1 MFVDRAEIVCK
12 AGKGGD
18 GCCAFLREKYKPRG
32 GPAGGDGGRGGSVI
46 LRASPSVAT
55 LVDIARRPLYEAES
69 GKPGRGSKCT
79 GRSGRDLVLE
89 VPCGTLV
96 YEAGEDGQPGAVIAD
111 LTEPGAELLA
121 ARGGKGGRGNAA
133 FATAVHQAPREW
145 ERGEP
150 GEQRRLVLELKLI
163 ADVGLVGLPNAGKST
178 LIRRVSAARPRVA
191 SYPFTTL
198 SPVPGIV
205 DLGDY
210 RSCVFADIPG
220 LIEGA
225 HAGVG
230 LGMEF
235 LRHIERT
242 RLLLHVVDAAPLEG
256 DPLEAYRKIR
266 AELAQY
272 GAGLEDK
279 PELVAFNKADLP
291 GAREAFERFRA
302 QYPERPAFLI
312 SAVTGEG
319 IKPLL
324 GAVAEA
330 LERLASATGTPPPPA
345 TAVPSDTSREA
356 DDAKAPQ

>member
-1 MFVDRAEIVCK
+1 MFVDRADIVCR

-18 GCCAFLREKYKPRG
+18 GCCAFLREKYRPWG
-32 GPAGGDGGRGGSVI
+32 GPAGGDGGHGASVI
-46 LRASPSVAT
+46 LRATPSAST
-55 LVDIARRPLYEAES
+55 LVDIARKVHYNAGD
-69 GKPGRGSKCT
+69 GKPGRGSNCT
-79 GRSGRDLVLE
+79 GKSAKSLVLE

-96 YEAGEDGQPGAVIAD
+96 RVWTEDGPGAILAD
-111 LTEPGAELLA
+111 LTAPGDEFKA

-133 FATAVHQAPREW
+133 FATSVNQAPREF
-145 ERGEP
+145 ELGEP
-150 GEQRRLVLELKLI
+150 GEERRFILELKLI

-205 DLGDY
+205 DLGEY

-230 LGMEF
+230 LGIEF
-235 LRHIERT
+235 LRHVERT
-242 RLLLHVVDAAPLEG
+242 RILLHVVDAAPLEG
-256 DPLEAYRKIR
+256 DPVSAYRQIR
-266 AELAQY
+266 QELGRY

-279 PELVAFNKADLP
+279 PELIALNKADLP
-291 GAREAFERFRA
+291 DSEAGLELFHEEFPDRKV
-302 QYPERPAFLI
+302 FLI

-324 GAVAEA
+324 GAVAQA
-330 LERLASATGTPPPPA
+330 LDELP
-345 TAVPSDTSREA
+345 
-356 DDAKAPQ
+356 DAPG